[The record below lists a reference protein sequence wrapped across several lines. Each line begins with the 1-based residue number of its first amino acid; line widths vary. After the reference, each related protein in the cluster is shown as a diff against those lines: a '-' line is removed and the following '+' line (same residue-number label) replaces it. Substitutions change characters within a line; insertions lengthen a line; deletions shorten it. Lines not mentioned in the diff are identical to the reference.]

1 MAGNLSYISNGSDL
15 EGCEMVESKFKIHTF
30 SDTLLDQT
38 VHFQVLRMKDSLYI
52 WIGSSPELS
61 SLAVAMC
68 TRYDSVPSVANL
80 LGSKADLNSSTL
92 AQRLAKKT
100 KKQCFVSYNVP
111 TENMLL
117 SLVEQRI
124 NQEIK
129 DRPHN
134 F

>member
-1 MAGNLSYISNGSDL
+1 MAGNLSSISDGSGL
-15 EGCEMVESKFKIHTF
+15 EGCEMVECKFKVHTF

-38 VHFQVLRMKDSLYI
+38 VYFQVLRMKDSLYI

-92 AQRLAKKT
+92 AQRLG
-100 KKQCFVSYNVP
+100 SGG
-111 TENMLL
+111 LL
-117 SLVEQRI
+117 STPCPFSI
-124 NQEIK
+124 NKTIRLEIFLFFHK
-129 DRPHN
+129 PRRRKSN
-134 F
+134 VL

>member
-1 MAGNLSYISNGSDL
+1 
-15 EGCEMVESKFKIHTF
+15 MVESKFKVHTF

-38 VHFQVLRMKDSLYI
+38 VHFQVLKMKDSLYI

-111 TENMLL
+111 TENMML

>member
-1 MAGNLSYISNGSDL
+1 MAGNLSYISNGADL

>member
-1 MAGNLSYISNGSDL
+1 MAGNLSSISNGSDL
-15 EGCEMVESKFKIHTF
+15 EGFEMVDCKFKLHSF
-30 SDTLLDQT
+30 SDTLLDQI

-129 DRPHN
+129 DRPLN

>member
-1 MAGNLSYISNGSDL
+1 MAGNLSSISNGSGL
-15 EGCEMVESKFKIHTF
+15 EGCEIVECKFKVHTF

-38 VHFQVLRMKDSLYI
+38 VYFQVLRMKDSLYI